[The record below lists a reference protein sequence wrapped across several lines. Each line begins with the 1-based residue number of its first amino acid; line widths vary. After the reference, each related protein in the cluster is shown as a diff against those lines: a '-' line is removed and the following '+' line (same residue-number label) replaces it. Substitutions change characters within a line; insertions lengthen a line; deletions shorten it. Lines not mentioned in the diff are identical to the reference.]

1 MPAYSGG
8 ARFGV
13 NAVALHADGRLA
25 VSAST
30 DRTLKVWDL
39 ERGTIIASFQGDSE
53 ITCCVI
59 MSDEQTIVAG
69 EESGRM
75 HFLKLEG
82 WN

>member
-1 MPAYSGG
+1 
-8 ARFGV
+8 
-13 NAVALHADGRLA
+13 D
-25 VSAST
+25 T
-30 DRTLKVWDL
+30 TLKVWDL